1 METFDIERKTKNL
14 DNYVKNVQT
23 NKRSVM
29 EILNKPE
36 PLYDE
41 NNEELICL
49 ICLDNINNK
58 DFIKLD
64 CNHYYHL
71 SCQNKWE
78 NKSKKMGCCVCVK

>member
-29 EILNKPE
+29 EMLNKPE

-49 ICLDNINNK
+49 ICFDKINNR
-58 DFIKLD
+58 DFIKLE

-78 NKSKKMGCCVCVK
+78 KIKKGSCVCDK